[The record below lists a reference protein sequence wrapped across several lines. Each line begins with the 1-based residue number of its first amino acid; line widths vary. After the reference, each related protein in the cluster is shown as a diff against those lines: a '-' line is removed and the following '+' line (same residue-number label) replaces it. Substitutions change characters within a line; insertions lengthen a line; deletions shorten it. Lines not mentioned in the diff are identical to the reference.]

1 MWGLKQN
8 TFYLLAGIVGLAEVG
23 IFWLSVEYHNPLL
36 IVVSIIVGISM
47 LYWARSKVTD
57 RKEDERTALISQK
70 AALRTLEVFWVVFFA
85 ISLGGA
91 VFGLGAPGFPRPH
104 PPPEAGGFIHLGNLG
119 FLQMLLLC
127 LMIFLYVGF
136 KMYYARQHGEWESD
150 EEQD

>member
-1 MWGLKQN
+1 MKQN

-23 IFWLSVEYHNPLL
+23 IFWLSVEHHSPLL
-36 IVVSIIVGISM
+36 IVVSIIAGIAL

-70 AALRTLEVFWVVFFA
+70 SALRTLEVFWVVFFA

-91 VFGLGAPGFPRPH
+91 VIGLGAPGFPRPPR
-104 PPPEAGGFIHLGNLG
+104 PPNEGLIPLGNLG
-119 FLQMLLLC
+119 FFQMLLLC

-136 KMYYARQHGEWESD
+136 KIYYARQLGEWESD